1 MTQPEEA
8 RAATGPTATTLA
20 FEGGTGYL
28 LARTGAV
35 ARHHWARML
44 AERGLT
50 PHHYGMLMA
59 LAEKGP
65 VGQQQ
70 LSALVGIDPRNAVP
84 VIDFLAE
91 GGLLTR
97 EIDPTDRRRRVLA
110 LTRSGH
116 DVVRDLTEAGA
127 AIERRF
133 LRLLTPA
140 EQAEL
145 RRMLLVL
152 LPSNLNND
160 PNAEPKTSA
169 SQKPR

>member
-1 MTQPEEA
+1 VTQPEEA
-8 RAATGPTATTLA
+8 RVATGPTATTFT

-110 LTRSGH
+110 LTKSGH
-116 DVVRDLTEAGA
+116 DVVRDLTETGA
-127 AIERRF
+127 TIERRF
-133 LRLLTPA
+133 LQLLTPA

-152 LPSNLNND
+152 LPSNLNDD